1 MGATT
6 LVSPDIQK
14 GEAVVRALDEAGLE
28 VRAASWL
35 RLAEAP
41 DWRLVLAMPLVD
53 KEGPRA
59 GYGAIRKTL
68 ARPPG
73 RVEVPLG
80 MISVIGLKDPLY
92 RLLRRLVKTAR
103 KAIAD
108 IRVSDN
114 IVDGVLVQD
123 AYIYRSS

>member
-1 MGATT
+1 M
-6 LVSPDIQK
+6 SPDIQK

-68 ARPPG
+68 ARP
-73 RVEVPLG
+73 RDL
-80 MISVIGLKDPLY
+80 
-92 RLLRRLVKTAR
+92 R

>member
-1 MGATT
+1 LGSTI

-41 DWRLVLAMPLVD
+41 HWRLVLAMPLVD
-53 KEGPRA
+53 QEGPRA
-59 GYGAIRKTL
+59 GYKAIHKALAKQPATL
-68 ARPPG
+68 AL
-73 RVEVPLG
+73 PLG
-80 MISVIGLKDPLY
+80 QISVVGLKAPLY
-92 RLLRRLVKTAR
+92 RVLRRLVRTAR
-103 KAIAD
+103 RAIAG
-108 IRVSDN
+108 IRLTDN
-114 IVDGVLVQD
+114 VVDDVLVQD

>member
-1 MGATT
+1 
-6 LVSPDIQK
+6 VSPDIQK

-41 DWRLVLAMPLVD
+41 DWLLVLAMPLVD

-59 GYGAIRKTL
+59 GYKAIRKAL

-92 RLLRRLVKTAR
+92 RVLRRLVKTAR
-103 KAIAD
+103 RVIRG
-108 IRVSDN
+108 IRVTDN
-114 IVDGVLVQD
+114 VVDGVLVHE